1 MDPAA
6 DPLSARRAAAP
17 GFTLLEVV
25 VALIVFGLVFGVV
38 TQIIQTGFRQSR
50 SAGEITTATLIARS
64 VLERV
69 GVDLELTGARYQG
82 EAEGGY
88 RWVVDVEPAPY
99 ETGPEPPLARPF
111 TVRVEV
117 LWGEVGAERSIDLTT
132 LRLAAAQ
139 R

>member
-1 MDPAA
+1 MGPARDRLIGHPAPAA
-6 DPLSARRAAAP
+6 

-25 VALIVFGLVFGVV
+25 VALIVFALLFGVV

-50 SAGEITTATLIARS
+50 AAEEITTATLIARS

-69 GVDLELTGARYQG
+69 GPELQVAEARYQG
-82 EAEGGY
+82 ETEEGF
-88 RWVVDVEPAPY
+88 RWVVDVAPAPY
-99 ETGPEPPLARPF
+99 ETGDEPPLATPF

-117 LWGEVGAERSIDLTT
+117 LWDEDGAERSIDLTT
-132 LRLAAAQ
+132 LRLAPV